1 MKLKALVIAGALLVA
16 GVANAQE
23 SVVTNSFN
31 SNLFV
36 GLSAGANASFD
47 GVYGAIK
54 GDGSLSSGVGLG
66 LELSLGKWFTP
77 DVGFRFDL
85 TGLNTSV
92 GNGSIPYYGL
102 GCDIL
107 WDATNTFGGINPDRV
122 VSVVPYFHAGYVKS
136 EGRGAAFGA
145 GIMFPIALSEKWSIV
160 PDIRFAGYGD
170 AILLG
175 SGSGVCAS
183 VLGLIGVQYQFG
195 KTTKFQTAAAAA
207 APLAVAAAEAE
218 AAKAE
223 ADAAQEKAEAE
234 NEALAAEKD
243 QLAKENQALKDEL
256 AGAASENEAIVK
268 NLMHTPACVY
278 FEIGQA
284 TLSVKE
290 LEHFD
295 HIVKTMVAQG
305 KNITFTVSGHSDK
318 NTGSV
323 RRNKQLAKQRANYI
337 VKLLT
342 GKYNLS
348 KDQFVIKEA
357 GNENIYKTIELN
369 RAVIIEAAE

>member
-1 MKLKALVIAGALLVA
+1 MKLKALVIASALLVA

-23 SVVTNSFN
+23 SYVTNSFN

-36 GLSAGANASFD
+36 GLSAGANVGLD
-47 GVYGAIK
+47 GLYGAV
-54 GDGSLSSGVGLG
+54 DGGKMQTGVGLG
-66 LELSLGKWFTP
+66 LELTVGKWFTP
-77 DVGFRFDL
+77 EFGARFDL
-85 TGLNTSV
+85 TGIGTSL
-92 GNGSIPYYGL
+92 GNGNLPYYGAGVDL
-102 GCDIL
+102 M
-107 WDATNTFGGINPDRV
+107 WNASATFAGYNPDRV
-122 VSVVPYFHAGYVKS
+122 VSVVPYIHAGYVKS
-136 EGRGAAFGA
+136 EGRGAGFGA
-145 GIMFPIALSEKWSIV
+145 GIQFPIALSQKWAIV
-160 PDIRFAGYGD
+160 PDFRFNGYGD
-170 AILLG
+170 ALLLG
-175 SGSGVCAS
+175 NGSGVCAS
-183 VLGLIGVQYQFG
+183 VLALIGVQYTFG
-195 KTTKFQTAAAAA
+195 KTTTFQTAAALT

-234 NEALAAEKD
+234 AQALATEKEQLLKENEALKG
-243 QLAKENQALKDEL
+243 EL
-256 AGAASENEAIVK
+256 AGAAAENEAIVK
-268 NLMHTPACVY
+268 NLMNTPACVY

-290 LEHFD
+290 LAHFD

-305 KNITFTVSGHSDK
+305 KNITFTVAGYSDK

-348 KDQFVIKEA
+348 KDQFVVKAE
-357 GNENIYKTIELN
+357 GNTNVFTTIELN